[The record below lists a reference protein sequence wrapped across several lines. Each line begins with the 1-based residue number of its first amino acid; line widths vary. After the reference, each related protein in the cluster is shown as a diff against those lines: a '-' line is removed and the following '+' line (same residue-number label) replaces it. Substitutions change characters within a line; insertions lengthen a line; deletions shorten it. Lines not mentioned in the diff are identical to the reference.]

1 MPRKYLIWIA
11 FFILIGIVVYF
22 LTTEQ
27 RAFPGDSSQR
37 FSPQTQQSPQAPKVS
52 PTPFPFQE
60 YTIPYLRERT
70 YASEMEA
77 LRPLSSN
84 TGYTSYLTSYDSDSL
99 RVNALLTKPA
109 GANSEQKAPAIVF
122 IHGYIPPTLYK
133 TQERY
138 QAYVDYFA
146 RRGFV
151 VFKIDLRGHGNS
163 EGEASGAYYS
173 SDYVVDT
180 LNAYAAVQ
188 TLEFVDATRI
198 GLWGHS
204 MAGNVVLRSVAAKR
218 DIPAAVIFAGAVYT
232 YQDMRDFGIDDNSYR
247 PPSNDTNRQ
256 RLRQKLFDTYGQFD
270 AGSFFWQQVAPVN
283 YLSDVSTA
291 LQVHH
296 PVDDQVVSVAY
307 ARNLGKVLE
316 ASPLEHEIVEYPS
329 GGHNF
334 TGSTFSQ
341 AMQTS
346 VEFFE
351 QHL

>member
-1 MPRKYLIWIA
+1 MQKKYLI
-11 FFILIGIVVYF
+11 LIIF
-22 LTTEQ
+22 LFVGSLALYVLTLRQKTIPEKISGLLK
-27 RAFPGDSSQR
+27 PETSLS
-37 FSPQTQQSPQAPKVS
+37 QAPRILS

-60 YTIPYLRERT
+60 YTIPFLRERD
-70 YASEMEA
+70 YASEVEE
-77 LRPLSSN
+77 LRPLSTN
-84 TGYTSYLTSYDSDSL
+84 NGYISYLTSYDSDRL
-99 RVNALLTKPA
+99 QINALLTKPTSA
-109 GANSEQKAPAIVF
+109 TSDQKAPAIVF

-151 VFKIDLRGHGNS
+151 VFKIDLRGHGES

-180 LNAYAAVQ
+180 LNAYAA
-188 TLEFVDATRI
+188 LASLDFVDESRI

-204 MAGNVVLRSVAAKR
+204 MAGNVVLRSIAAKR

-256 RLRQKLFDTYGQFD
+256 RLRQQLFDTYGQFD

-283 YLSDVSTA
+283 YLSDVATA

-296 PVDDQVVSVAY
+296 PIDDAVVSVEY
-307 ARNLGKVLE
+307 ARNLGRVLD
-316 ASPLEHEIVEYPS
+316 STPLKHEIIEYPS
-329 GGHNF
+329 GDHNF

-341 AMQTS
+341 AMQKS

-351 QHL
+351 QNL

>member
-1 MPRKYLIWIA
+1 MPEASLSQEPR
-11 FFILIGIVVYF
+11 IL
-22 LTTEQ
+22 
-27 RAFPGDSSQR
+27 
-37 FSPQTQQSPQAPKVS
+37 S

-60 YTIPYLRERT
+60 YTIPFLRERA
-70 YASEMEA
+70 YASEVEE
-77 LRPLSSN
+77 LRPISTSN
-84 TGYTSYLTSYDSDSL
+84 GYATYLTNYDSDSL
-99 RVNALLTKPA
+99 RINALLTKPLSA
-109 GANSEQKAPAIVF
+109 TSEQKVPAIVF

-151 VFKIDLRGHGNS
+151 VFKIDLRGHGDS

-173 SDYVVDT
+173 SDYVVDV
-180 LNAYAAVQ
+180 LNAYTALA
-188 TLEFVDATRI
+188 TLDFVDETRI

-204 MAGNVVLRSVAAKR
+204 MAGNVVLRSIAAKR

-247 PPSNDTNRQ
+247 PPTNDTNRQ
-256 RLRQKLFDTYGQFD
+256 RVRQQLFDTYGQFD
-270 AGSFFWQQVAPVN
+270 AGSFFWQQVVPVN

-296 PVDDQVVSVAY
+296 PTDDAVASVEY
-307 ARNLGKVLE
+307 ARNLGRVLDS
-316 ASPLEHEIVEYPS
+316 SPLKYEIIEYTS

-334 TGSTFSQ
+334 NGSTFSE
-341 AMQTS
+341 AMQKS

-351 QHL
+351 QNMRWL